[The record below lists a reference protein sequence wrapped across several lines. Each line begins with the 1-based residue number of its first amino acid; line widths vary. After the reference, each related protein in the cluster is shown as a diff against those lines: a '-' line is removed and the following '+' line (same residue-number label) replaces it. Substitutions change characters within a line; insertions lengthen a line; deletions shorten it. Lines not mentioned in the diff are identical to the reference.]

1 MIFSEKMEII
11 MAVPEK
17 YWDLNHDNNEPTEEY
32 IHSTKQVISGLG
44 IKPEEISHKSG
55 SIGRGVEGTTLILI
69 LLGLFFLGNKIEKN
83 VEAWIKIGKRI
94 GKVFKKLLSKRQGQA
109 YLSHPMAALL
119 AIWHISQKVK
129 DILLLELISTDVIP
143 VDPSGFVED
152 SGKLFRINPE
162 RYYMFIFK
170 VNSNEI
176 HAVCLRSTGHVEF
189 HRNFIVEN
197 GVEFY

>member
-152 SGKLFRINPE
+152 SGKLLCVQSRQICSAGDSPV
-162 RYYMFIFK
+162 RVK
-170 VNSNEI
+170 
-176 HAVCLRSTGHVEF
+176 A
-189 HRNFIVEN
+189 RNFVAWIAGIRETKIT
-197 GVEFY
+197 EAY